1 MLGMFAISLIS
12 EDFLSYLLVRFILD
26 SACGCA
32 CAHVNTGIHRCQKRA
47 LYLLKLELHTIVS
60 HSKQMLRSSERP
72 VSMLKG

>member
-32 CAHVNTGIHRCQKRA
+32 CAHVNTHIIAHVEVPGEPA
-47 LYLLKLELHTIVS
+47 GVSYLRLQCGFQEFDSGLQVL
-60 HSKQMLRSSERP
+60 
-72 VSMLKG
+72 